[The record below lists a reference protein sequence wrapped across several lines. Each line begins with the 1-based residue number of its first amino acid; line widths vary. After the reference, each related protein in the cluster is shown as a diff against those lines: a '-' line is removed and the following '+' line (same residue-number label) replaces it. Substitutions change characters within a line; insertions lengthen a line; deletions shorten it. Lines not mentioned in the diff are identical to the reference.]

1 MRFQLIAAVLLVG
14 AALPAA
20 AQERPSNEQRIE
32 RLEQQLRAVQ
42 RRVFPGGA
50 GALPVEPEIQ
60 PETQQPAARPAA
72 GSGAVGD
79 LTARVDALE
88 AQLAALTG
96 QIEESA
102 HRTRQMEAAITRLRE
117 ETVARL
123 DRLETPRIQTASDAP
138 PAAAQPAAAQPAAA
152 QPAAREP
159 VRTAAATQ
167 VPAAPVAA
175 AAADAAEEAYNA
187 GFRLWEARRFEEA
200 QTALQQVAERYP
212 RSRWA
217 SWASNLAGRAYLDD
231 GKPATAARVLLA
243 NYQGNP
249 QGERAADSLYFLGQA
264 LVTLNRRPEACRVYD
279 ELGRVYPNMRD
290 WLRQRLPEARRTAR
304 CTAAAAG

>member
-1 MRFQLIAAVLLVG
+1 MRFHLTAAVLLAG

-20 AQERPSNEQRIE
+20 AQERPTNEQRIE

-50 GALPVEPEIQ
+50 GAQVEPEIRS
-60 PETQQPAARPAA
+60 ETQPAAARP
-72 GSGAVGD
+72 GSGGGAVGD

-102 HRTRQMEAAITRLRE
+102 HRTRQMESAITRLRE

-123 DRLETPRIQTASDAP
+123 DRLEAPRVQTAAEA
-138 PAAAQPAAAQPAAA
+138 PAAAAP

-159 VRTAAATQ
+159 VRTAAASQ
-167 VPAAPVAA
+167 VPAAPAAA

-187 GFRLWEARRFEEA
+187 GFRLWEARRYEEA

-217 SWASNLAGRAYLDD
+217 SWANNLAGRAYLDD

-279 ELGRVYPNMRD
+279 ELARVYPNMRD
-290 WLRQRLPEARRTAR
+290 WLRQRVPEARRTAR
-304 CTAAAAG
+304 CSATAGG

>member
-1 MRFQLIAAVLLVG
+1 MRFHLIAALLLAG

-20 AQERPSNEQRIE
+20 AQERTSVEQRIE

-50 GALPVEPEIQ
+50 GAQPVEPEIQ
-60 PETQQPAARPAA
+60 PDTAQPAARPAP
-72 GSGAVGD
+72 GGGAVGD

-88 AQLAALTG
+88 AQLATLTG

-102 HRTRQMEAAITRLRE
+102 NRTRQMEAAITRLRE

-123 DRLETPRIQTASDAP
+123 DRLEAPRAQPVAENPAASAQP
-138 PAAAQPAAAQPAAA
+138 AEREPARTPAAATPETAEPAA
-152 QPAAREP
+152 
-159 VRTAAATQ
+159 TAGGD
-167 VPAAPVAA
+167 P
-175 AAADAAEEAYNA
+175 AEEAYNA
-187 GFRLWEARRFEEA
+187 GFRLWEARRYAEA
-200 QTALQQVAERYP
+200 QTALQAVAERYP

-231 GKPATAARVLLA
+231 NKPATAARVLLA
-243 NYQGNP
+243 NYQTNP

-279 ELGRVYPNMRD
+279 ELARVYPSMRD
-290 WLRQRLPEARRTAR
+290 WLRQRLPAARQTAR
-304 CTAAAAG
+304 CEAAASQ